1 VPQLPDGRNPHLTC
15 STLQAADPAA
25 FRVPPEALRHDQL
38 DDRQRAHRIP
48 MSQPPTA
55 RTSSHR
61 PRGEGQWGLGYRE
74 PLNVAEQ
81 IKKEGGG
88 LDVRERIDRIFAPGG
103 FRSIGKQDLRTRL
116 RWWGLYTQRKQGVP
130 GERTGS
136 AEPEELEDEFFMLR
150 IRIDGGGMTS
160 DQLRA
165 IAWASERFG
174 RDVADV
180 TDRQNV
186 QLHWIRIEDVPV
198 IFERIEAVGL
208 TTQEACGDTPRV
220 ILGCPL
226 AGVTVAEVLDATPAI
241 RAVAARF
248 VGDPA
253 FANLPRKYKT
263 SISGCAA
270 QCTNPEI
277 NDVSFVGVVGHDGTP
292 GFDLQVGGGLS
303 TNPMFAQ
310 RLGAFVE
317 PDRVAEVWAGV
328 TGLFREYGYRR
339 SRNHARFKFLV
350 KDWGPDRVRDV
361 LQAEFLDAPLPD
373 GPPPA
378 AAGMSAREHMG
389 VMPQRDGR
397 VSVGFAPRAGRIAGH
412 QLREVA
418 ELADLFGGGSV
429 RATVQQKLVIT
440 DVEGSASAELI
451 ERLDTLDLRAQ
462 PDPFRR
468 GTMACTGIEF
478 CKLAIGETKGR
489 AQWLTAE
496 LAERFPGF
504 DEDIRI
510 HVNGCPNS
518 CARFQVADIGLMSA
532 LQARPDGT
540 KSDAFLV
547 HLGGTMGGPEG
558 AAAETGS
565 AFGRKVKGVKIYAED
580 AADYVELLLRRYLRD
595 RGDGD
600 SFSSFVNRLDA
611 DGLARFAAPPISHGE
626 LR

>member
-1 VPQLPDGRNPHLTC
+1 
-15 STLQAADPAA
+15 
-25 FRVPPEALRHDQL
+25 
-38 DDRQRAHRIP
+38 
-48 MSQPPTA
+48 M
-55 RTSSHR
+55 
-61 PRGEGQWGLGYRE
+61 GYHE
-74 PLNVAEQ
+74 PLNTAEQ
-81 IKKEGGG
+81 IKKEDDG
-88 LDVRERIDRIFAPGG
+88 LNVRERIDRIFAPGG

-136 AEPEELEDEFFMLR
+136 AEPEELEDEYFMMR
-150 IRIDGGGMTS
+150 IRLDGGRMTS
-160 DQLRA
+160 EQLRA
-165 IAWASERFG
+165 IAWTSERFG

-198 IFERIEAVGL
+198 IFERIESVGL

-226 AGVTVAEVLDATPAI
+226 AGVAAAEVLDATPAI
-241 RAVAARF
+241 RAVAERF
-248 VGDPA
+248 LGDPA
-253 FANLPRKYKT
+253 FSNLPRKYKT
-263 SISGCAA
+263 SISGCSA

-277 NDVSFVGVVGHDGTP
+277 NDVSFVGVLGPAGLT

-317 PDRVAEVWAGV
+317 PGRVAEAWAGV

-350 KDWGPDRVRDV
+350 KDWGPDKVRDV
-361 LQAEFLDAPLPD
+361 LEAEFLDSPLPD
-373 GPPPA
+373 GPPPLPST
-378 AAGMSAREHMG
+378 MNAREHLG
-389 VMPQRDGR
+389 VMPQHDGR
-397 VSVGFAPRAGRIAGH
+397 LSVGFAPRAGRIAGH
-412 QLREVA
+412 QLRIVA
-418 ELADLFGGGSV
+418 ELADAFGSGSI
-429 RATVQQKLVIT
+429 RATAQQKLVIT
-440 DVEGSASAELI
+440 GVDEARSDELI
-451 ERLDTLDLRAQ
+451 ARLDELDLRTE

-489 AQWLTAE
+489 AQWLMAE

-504 DEDIRI
+504 DEDLRI

-547 HLGGTMGGPEG
+547 HLGGTMGIDG
-558 AAAETGS
+558 

-580 AADYVELLLRRYLRD
+580 AVGYVELLLQRYLRD
-595 RGDGD
+595 RRSDD
-600 SFSSFVNRLDA
+600 SFSSFVNRLDP
-611 DGLARFAAPPISHGE
+611 DGLARFAEPRVPHGE